1 MSRESEAEPAGGTQ
15 LPGVLPEALFAEL
28 VAFRRDVHMHPELG
42 NQEFRTTAAIKA
54 RLEKAGLKPR
64 VLSGGTGLVCD
75 IGVEEDTP
83 GVRAGAGAATTRQ
96 APGATT
102 TALTAPGTQTPATA
116 TSTAPG
122 ARAPLAAAPPAPG
135 VKAPALAASGA
146 PGTSASPDAAPP
158 APGIEAPGI
167 QPPGIFALRADIDA
181 LPIPDTKATCAY
193 RSTVPDRA
201 HACGHDV
208 HTTVVL
214 GAGLVLAE
222 LHRQGRLP
230 RPVRLIFQPA
240 EEILPG
246 GAADAI
252 EDGVLDGVGR
262 IIAVHCD
269 PRVDAGKIGLREGA
283 ITSACDRLEIALD
296 GPGGHTARPHLTTD
310 LVTAAARVVVDVP
323 ALVGRRVDTRAGLAV
338 TWGRI
343 ECGHAPNVIP
353 QHAELSGTV
362 RCLDIEAWRAAPDI
376 VVAAIDEVAN
386 MHHAKSE
393 INYVRGVPP
402 VVNDPEVTGLLRD
415 AMTARRG
422 ADSVEGTEQ
431 SLGGEDF
438 SWYLEQVPGAMARLG
453 VRTPGERTVR
463 DLHQGNFDADEHAI
477 TVGVELFTAA
487 ALLDAA
493 TRTA

>member
-1 MSRESEAEPAGGTQ
+1 MKQLTSRESEAESAGVDL
-15 LPGVLPEALFAEL
+15 LPGTLPGILPEALRAEL
-28 VAFRRDVHMHPELG
+28 IAFRRDMHMHPELG

-54 RLEKAGLKPR
+54 RLEKAGLAPR
-64 VLSGGTGLVCD
+64 VLPVGTGLICD
-75 IGVEEDTP
+75 IGTEDGTWPGDTP
-83 GVRAGAGAATTRQ
+83 I
-96 APGATT
+96 
-102 TALTAPGTQTPATA
+102 
-116 TSTAPG
+116 
-122 ARAPLAAAPPAPG
+122 LAM
-135 VKAPALAASGA
+135 
-146 PGTSASPDAAPP
+146 
-158 APGIEAPGI
+158 
-167 QPPGIFALRADIDA
+167 RADIDA
-181 LPIPDTKATCAY
+181 LPIPDSKTECAY

-230 RPVRLIFQPA
+230 RPVRLVFQPA
-240 EEILPG
+240 EEVLPG

-252 EDGVLDGVGR
+252 EGGALDGVGR

-269 PRVDAGKIGLREGA
+269 PRVDAGRIGLREGA
-283 ITSACDRLEIALD
+283 ITSACDRLEISLD

-310 LVTAAARVVVDVP
+310 LVTAAARVVTDVP

-343 ECGHAPNVIP
+343 ESGHAPNVIP

-362 RCLDIEAWRAAPDI
+362 RCLDIEAWRQAPDI

-386 MHHAKSE
+386 LHRAKSE

-402 VVNDPEVTGLLRD
+402 VVNDGAVTALLHD
-415 AMTARRG
+415 AMVARRG
-422 ADSVEGTEQ
+422 PSAVENTEQ

-438 SWYLEQVPGAMARLG
+438 SWYLERVPGAMARLG
-453 VRTPGERTVR
+453 VRPPGERTVR
-463 DLHQGNFDADEHAI
+463 DLHQGDFDADEHAI

-493 TRTA
+493 TREA

>member
-1 MSRESEAEPAGGTQ
+1 MSSESEVDPAGEAS
-15 LPGVLPEALFAEL
+15 LPGELPEALRAEL
-28 VAFRRDVHMHPELG
+28 VAFRRDLHMHPELG
-42 NQEFRTTAAIKA
+42 NQEFRTTAAIKS

-64 VLSGGTGLVCD
+64 VLAVGTGLVCD
-75 IGVEEDTP
+75 IGVPD
-83 GVRAGAGAATTRQ
+83 GGRVDG
-96 APGATT
+96 
-102 TALTAPGTQTPATA
+102 
-116 TSTAPG
+116 
-122 ARAPLAAAPPAPG
+122 PP
-135 VKAPALAASGA
+135 
-146 PGTSASPDAAPP
+146 
-158 APGIEAPGI
+158 II
-167 QPPGIFALRADIDA
+167 ALRADIDA
-181 LPIPDTKATCAY
+181 LPIPDAKTECPY

-230 RPVRLIFQPA
+230 RPVRLLFQPA
-240 EEILPG
+240 EEVLPG

-252 EDGVLDGVGR
+252 DCGVLEGVGR
-262 IIAVHCD
+262 MLAVHCD
-269 PRVDAGKIGLREGA
+269 PRVDAGMVGLRHGA
-283 ITSACDRLEIALD
+283 VTSACDRLEIALD

-310 LVTAAARVVVDVP
+310 LVTAVARVVTDVP

-343 ECGHAPNVIP
+343 ESGHAPNVIP

-362 RCLDIEAWRAAPDI
+362 RCLDIDAWRQAPDI

-386 MHHAKSE
+386 LHRAKSE

-402 VVNDPEVTGLLRD
+402 VVNDGDVTDLLRD
-415 AMTARRG
+415 AMVARRG
-422 ADSVEGTEQ
+422 EDSVQSTDQ

-438 SWYLEQVPGAMARLG
+438 SWYLEHVPGAMARLG
-453 VRTPGERTVR
+453 VRPPGERTVR
-463 DLHQGNFDADEHAI
+463 DLHQGDFDVDESAI

-487 ALLDAA
+487 VLLDAA

>member
-1 MSRESEAEPAGGTQ
+1 MSPESEVDLAGEAVLDGT
-15 LPGVLPEALFAEL
+15 LPEALYAEL
-28 VAFRRDVHMHPELG
+28 VAFRRDLHMHPELG
-42 NQEFRTTAAIKA
+42 NQEFRTTAAIKE
-54 RLEKAGLKPR
+54 RLEAAGLRPR
-64 VLSGGTGLVCD
+64 VLATGTGVVCD
-75 IGVEEDTP
+75 IGEWDGGRP
-83 GVRAGAGAATTRQ
+83 MLGM
-96 APGATT
+96 
-102 TALTAPGTQTPATA
+102 
-116 TSTAPG
+116 
-122 ARAPLAAAPPAPG
+122 
-135 VKAPALAASGA
+135 
-146 PGTSASPDAAPP
+146 
-158 APGIEAPGI
+158 
-167 QPPGIFALRADIDA
+167 RADIDG
-181 LPIPDTKATCAY
+181 LPIPDTKSECPY

-222 LHRQGRLP
+222 LHKQGKLP
-230 RPVRLIFQPA
+230 RPVRLVFQPA
-240 EEILPG
+240 EEVLPG

-252 EDGVLDGVGR
+252 DCGVLDGVGR
-262 IIAVHCD
+262 MIAVHCD
-269 PRVDAGKIGLREGA
+269 PRVDAGRIGLRHGA
-283 ITSACDRLEIALD
+283 ITSACDRLEVALD

-310 LVTAAARVVVDVP
+310 LVTAAARVAIDVP
-323 ALVGRRVDTRAGLAV
+323 ALVGRRMDTRSGLAV

-343 ECGHAPNVIP
+343 ESGHAPNVIP

-362 RCLDIEAWRAAPDI
+362 RCLDIEAWRQAPDL

-386 MHHAKSE
+386 LHGAKSE

-402 VVNDPEVTGLLRD
+402 VVNDGDVTDLLRD

-422 ADSVEGTEQ
+422 AQSVEDTEQ

-438 SWYLEQVPGAMARLG
+438 SWYLEHVPGSMARLG

-463 DLHQGNFDADEHAI
+463 DLHQGDFDADETAI

-493 TRTA
+493 Q